1 MIYSRFWESSDLKE
15 TLASEGNYISSQL
28 DKHQARLKILRM
40 QYFDQLRA
48 TKQSA
53 VMYYSVTVYL
63 LLRNR
68 PYPLGPSAYKK
79 NYVGVSEVV
88 QSKPS

>member
-28 DKHQARLKILRM
+28 DKHQARLKILSM

-63 LLRNR
+63 ILRNW